1 MSQEDKWYKK
11 ALIYMLIAVF
21 SPLIL
26 ISLIIYGIVSWF
38 KSPALKKEYKKSRY
52 YSDVKRK
59 YSSSVTSSPEYRFYN
74 SAVRRGLPI
83 EYHRQESNGL
93 EFFIYDGTL
102 FFFPDFYEI
111 EYDKEKGEWTVGW
124 YSDETKTVSAYMQS
138 LMAKLDVDEKI
149 PARILCERR
158 LFGIT
163 NLREEQL
170 PEEVYLTSGYEY
182 VFDANDFPLDI
193 IIPQTTRELYN
204 MMIQNP
210 DLCGSYE
217 MTADEDDYGSI
228 FWTLGETCLELCVG
242 HGQGYINVIAGGSL
256 HGKSITHWHPD
267 PDEIYDEVTKIGKRG
282 NVTVVCSSRGAG
294 TLLYSGEKTGC
305 PYLPPRKR
313 LLWKYYYF
321 EAE

>member
-1 MSQEDKWYKK
+1 MMQEDKWYKK
-11 ALIYMLIAVF
+11 ALIDLIIAVF
-21 SPLIL
+21 SPLLL

-59 YSSSVTSSPEYRFYN
+59 YSLSVISSPEYRFYN

-83 EYHRQESNGL
+83 EYHRQKSNGL
-93 EFFIYDGTL
+93 EYFIYDGTL

-124 YSDETKTVSAYMQS
+124 YSDEIKTFSEDMQS
-138 LMAKLDVDEKI
+138 LRAKLDTADKYPSRV
-149 PARILCERR
+149 LCERP
-158 LFGIT
+158 LFEISD
-163 NLREEQL
+163 LRKEQL
-170 PEEVYLTSGYEY
+170 PEEVYLTSGYELA
-182 VFDANDFPLDI
+182 FDANDSPLDI

-217 MTADEDDYGSI
+217 MTADEDGYGSI

-242 HGQGYINVIAGGSL
+242 HGQGYINVIAE
-256 HGKSITHWHPD
+256 KSITHWHPD
-267 PDEIYDEVTKIGKRG
+267 PDEIYDEVKKIGKRG
-282 NVTVVCSSRGAG
+282 NVTVVCSYRGAG
-294 TLLYSGEKTGC
+294 TLLYSGEKEAC
-305 PYLPPRKR
+305 PYLPIKKR
-313 LLWKYYYF
+313 LLKKYYYF